1 LRRRAFR
8 DEFGGMASGLGEF
21 IHIKGA
27 REHNLKNLEVNIP
40 RGKLVVVTG
49 VSGSGKSSLAFD
61 TLYAEGYRKYMESLS
76 AAARQMLEQ
85 LKRPDVDFIHG
96 LSPVLAIE
104 QRTGGDS
111 PRSTI
116 ATVTEI
122 ADYARLLWALK
133 GEQRCPK
140 DGGRVIQHT
149 LDECVER
156 LLATAPGQ
164 RAMLLAPVLTA
175 KAAVLRD
182 ELPRLRQRGFQRV
195 RIAGE
200 IVDLDDRNLIPTGL
214 KEATVELVVDRL
226 VLNPDQRSR
235 LADSLELAFREGQGR
250 ALALTQAGNDAP
262 WVEHGLSQSL
272 ACEVCGDTFEKLTP
286 RHFSFNHSEGACPTC
301 GGLGRALRFAE
312 ELVVPDP
319 AKCVREGALK
329 PLRIGGKNVIIK
341 NNALLKQLAEQLP
354 FDPEKPWREL
364 PDDVRYALLHGA
376 GERLF
381 TFRLRRGAT
390 AETKAFP
397 GVFALLDE
405 ARRTTSSDGF
415 AARLATYQLSCD
427 CPTCHGARLAPA
439 SAAVIVAGM
448 KLPDFFALDV
458 EQALGFVATL
468 GGEGEGVA
476 ATPYGEVVGG
486 IRQRLHFLNETGLG
500 YLTLD
505 REYSTL
511 SGGEA
516 QRVRLATQ
524 LGMGLTGVIYVL
536 DEPSIGLHPLDNER
550 LLQSL
555 TELRDRGNTVVVVE
569 HDEDTMRRAD
579 WLIELGPGAG
589 VEGGQ
594 LLFSG
599 TPADCMRMPMAK
611 STTGPF
617 LARKIGV
624 SKDAKDY
631 PADDRWL
638 TVRGAR
644 EHNLHDVT
652 AAFPVGV
659 LTCVTGVSGSGKST
673 LVNDVLAAA
682 AARRLNGAKII
693 PGKHKAI
700 EGFDHFDKV
709 VQVDQEP
716 IGRSPRSNPATFTK
730 LFDRLRD
737 LYAQVPLAKVRGYK
751 ANRFSF
757 NTRGGRCERCQ
768 GDGQIRL
775 DMQFMADAY
784 TECPSCRGQRYNRE
798 TLEIRFH
805 GYSIAD
811 VLAMS
816 VSEARQLFRN
826 FQRVVEILDT
836 LEAVGLGY
844 LALGQSATTL
854 SGGEAQRLKLSL
866 ELSKKQQGRTLYIL
880 DEPTTG
886 LHWVDVQKLL
896 DLLFKLRD
904 AGNTII
910 VIEHNLDVMNL
921 ADWLVDLGPGG
932 GRAGGEV
939 VYAGPREGILRE
951 PRSVTGQALAKW
963 RQTLK

>member
-1 LRRRAFR
+1 
-8 DEFGGMASGLGEF
+8 MASGPGEF

-27 REHNLKNLEVNIP
+27 REHNLKNLEVRIP
-40 RGKLVVVTG
+40 RGRLVVVTG

-76 AAARQMLEQ
+76 AQARQLLEQ

-104 QRTGGDS
+104 QRTGGSS

-122 ADYARLLWALK
+122 ADYARLLWALR

-140 DGGRVIQHT
+140 DGGRVVQHT
-149 LDECVER
+149 LEECVGK
-156 LLATAPGQ
+156 LLTSAAGQ
-164 RAMLLAPVLTA
+164 RVMILAPVMTA

-200 IVDLDDRNLIPTGL
+200 VRNLDDRELLPSGM
-214 KEATVELVVDRL
+214 KEATVELVVDRI
-226 VLNPDQRSR
+226 VVAPDQRSR

-250 ALALTQAGNDAP
+250 AFALAQTGPADP
-262 WVEHGLSQSL
+262 WREIALNQSL
-272 ACEVCGDTFEKLTP
+272 ACEICGDVFEKLTP
-286 RHFSFNHSEGACPTC
+286 RQFSFNHSEGACPTC

-319 AKCVREGALK
+319 TKSVRTGAIK
-329 PLRIGGKNVIIK
+329 PWRIGGRNVIIR

-354 FDPEKPWREL
+354 FDPDKPWKEL
-364 PDDVRYALLHGA
+364 PAEVRHALLHGA
-376 GERLF
+376 GERIF
-381 TFRLRRGAT
+381 TFRLRRGNAVQSMPF
-390 AETKAFP
+390 A
-397 GVFALLDE
+397 GVLPLLDE
-405 ARRTTSSDGF
+405 ARRTTRSDGF
-415 AARLATYQLSCD
+415 AARLATYQIAGD
-427 CPTCHGARLAPA
+427 CPTCHGTRLNPA
-439 SAAVIVAGM
+439 SAAVLMAGV
-448 KLPDFFALDV
+448 KLPDFLAQDV
-458 EQALGFVATL
+458 GQALGFVRSLEAADRADSPR
-468 GGEGEGVA
+468 GEA
-476 ATPYGEVVGG
+476 AQTDSPFGEVVEG

-536 DEPSIGLHPLDNER
+536 DEPSVGLHPLDNER

-555 TELRDRGNTVVVVE
+555 VELRDRGNTVVVVE
-569 HDEDTMRRAD
+569 HDEETMRRAD
-579 WLIELGPGAG
+579 HLIELGPGAG
-589 VEGGQ
+589 VEGGRI
-594 LLFSG
+594 LFEGS
-599 TPADCMRMPMAK
+599 PADCMRA
-611 STTGPF
+611 SASVSRTGPF
-617 LARKIGV
+617 LARKLGV
-624 SKDAKDY
+624 TKDAKDFV
-631 PADDRWL
+631 PDDRWL
-638 TVRGAR
+638 VVRGAAQ
-644 EHNLHDVT
+644 HNLAKVD
-652 AAFPVGV
+652 ARFPVGV

-693 PGKHKAI
+693 PGKHRAI
-700 EGFDHFDKV
+700 EGLDHFEKSV
-709 VQVDQEP
+709 RVDQEP

-730 LFDRLRD
+730 LFDLLRE
-737 LYAQVPLAKVRGYK
+737 LFAQCPLAKVRGYK
-751 ANRFSF
+751 ASRFSF

-784 TECPSCRGQRYNRE
+784 AECPSCRGQRYNRE
-798 TLEIRFH
+798 TLEVRFH

-811 VLAMS
+811 VLALS

-826 FQRVVEILDT
+826 FPRLIEKLDT
-836 LEAVGLGY
+836 LDAVGLGY
-844 LALGQSATTL
+844 LSLGQSALTL

-866 ELSKKQQGRTLYIL
+866 ELSKRQQGRTLYIL

-886 LHWVDVQKLL
+886 LHWIDVQRLM

-904 AGNTII
+904 AGNTIV
-910 VIEHNLDVMNL
+910 VIEHNLDVINL
-921 ADWLVDLGPGG
+921 ADWIVDLGPGG
-932 GRAGGEV
+932 GRAGGRLLYE
-939 VYAGPREGILRE
+939 GPRAGLLAATD
-951 PRSVTGQALAKW
+951 SATGQSLAKW
-963 RQTLK
+963 RQQAAT